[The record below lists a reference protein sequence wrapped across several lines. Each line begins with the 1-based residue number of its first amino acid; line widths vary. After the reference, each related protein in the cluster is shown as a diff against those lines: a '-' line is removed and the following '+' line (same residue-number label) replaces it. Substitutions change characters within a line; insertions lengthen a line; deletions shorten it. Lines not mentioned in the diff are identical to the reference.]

1 MLVWTNLMA
10 VEYRAD
16 GGVCKGDML
25 TMIVTEDRL
34 PLEPVTADDFLAGL
48 EAGRPDDEPA
58 RAQWEPPV
66 RRKPVPV

>member
-10 VEYRAD
+10 VEYRAG

-34 PLEPVTADDFLAGL
+34 PLEPVTADDFLVGL
-48 EAGRPDDEPA
+48 ETRRPDDEPA
-58 RAQWEPPV
+58 RAQWEPPA
-66 RRKPVPV
+66 RRTRVAV